1 MNVHLLA
8 QMKTLSVLKM
18 DTIFAYSSDKS
29 QTKHVSGKSLA
40 NCWSELLNWSES
52 LLRIAGANVIWCDIA
67 NIANVIWCDINK
79 ISVCHAQYKT
89 ISLQTQAGVEMK
101 YRLAIQDLFRV
112 VV

>member
-29 QTKHVSGKSLA
+29 QTKHVSGKLLA

-67 NIANVIWCDINK
+67 NF
-79 ISVCHAQYKT
+79 
-89 ISLQTQAGVEMK
+89 E
-101 YRLAIQDLFRV
+101 
-112 VV
+112 